1 VRGVRRRK
9 SAPHLEHILTM
20 LEREGTAKHEREG
33 IKFTCV
39 LCYLRMSAL
48 LVVPCMVCYSA
59 MTSSLSWT
67 GGSAASSWVCIADS
81 R

>member
-1 VRGVRRRK
+1 MRGVRRRK

-39 LCYLRMSAL
+39 LCYLSTY
-48 LVVPCMVCYSA
+48 V
-59 MTSSLSWT
+59 
-67 GGSAASSWVCIADS
+67 GAASSSMHGVLFRHDELSQLDGRQRCIELGLHC
-81 R
+81 